1 MATTPPPTPT
11 AQTQTPVMTGAHM
24 PGMFNVKTVPFN
36 GKDYGTWQSRFK
48 SFIAFNNKIHAL
60 ADPVPAAGAT
70 TAVITDQMR
79 EDNNHVYLILSM
91 SILDNATQK
100 LVRKSILSTRF
111 SPTAAPTI
119 KVGDA
124 PAAWDAIMEK
134 WEPKLAT
141 DRHRLMK
148 KFNDSVL
155 EDETKDPAEFISD
168 LELLHAEIEDMG
180 HTIPDEQFLLQ
191 ILYSLPPAYAVI
203 VDNLVSNSNRSSIPL
218 TVPMVRSELT
228 NRYQRM
234 LLSGEIKGPDPVSQ
248 ERALFSANNN
258 RGPQRRGPTN

>member
-1 MATTPPPTPT
+1 
-11 AQTQTPVMTGAHM
+11 M

-100 LVRKSILSTRF
+100 LVRKSVSTRF

-141 DRHRLMK
+141 DCHRLMK

-168 LELLHAEIEDMG
+168 LELLHTEIEDMG

-191 ILYSLPPAYAVI
+191 ILYSLPPAYGVI

-218 TVPMVRSELT
+218 TVPIVRSELT

-234 LLSGEIKGPDPVSQ
+234 LLSGEIKSPDSVSQ

-258 RGPQRRGPTN
+258 RGPPRRGPTQRCR